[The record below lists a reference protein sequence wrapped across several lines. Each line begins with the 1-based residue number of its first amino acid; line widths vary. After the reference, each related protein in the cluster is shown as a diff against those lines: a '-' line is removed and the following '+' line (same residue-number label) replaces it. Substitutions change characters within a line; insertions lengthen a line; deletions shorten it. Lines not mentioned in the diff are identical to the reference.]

1 MILQSKKQSMNFV
14 FRFYLVKN
22 DIDYLIAYYQKLYL
36 AIIKQRF
43 EYMYMLKPTDNS
55 AIGY

>member
-1 MILQSKKQSMNFV
+1 MNFV

-22 DIDYLIAYYQKLYL
+22 DIDYLIAYYHKLYL